1 MIINSS
7 KFNQITIL
15 AKTYGYSCV
24 EKYDLGNVTSPV
36 ILSEQTDLSGEVAN
50 TLASNGIPVLYLA
63 YEPPTN
69 ISPSVSIL
77 KGEEVGWEQIRT
89 WIDSALLIKNEERQ
103 IANLKVKR
111 TIGFYGIQPGVGSGS
126 IARGLALKSALS
138 GKKTLYIDFDIR
150 FPKAPYLIG
159 FRDARYTL
167 EGLIEAIL
175 IDDKVAMEPY
185 FLHKSKM
192 ENVTKKQQ
200 EHFKKFPENFFVLS
214 PSSDIGLEYFPDLGT
229 NLDSITELIK
239 KIVDGAKPFFE
250 NIIFSMGSDPDEPL
264 NIAILRACD
273 QRILV
278 TDTSPSGVSLFKSR
292 RELLHNA
299 GVPED
304 GTQVILSKVPQ
315 KMDVKQ
321 LEEILG
327 QDVNLIVH
335 YDPNMISAIQEL
347 NLLGGE
353 LFHNSIT
360 NIGNLFLDLKNGEKS
375 SDKRGI
381 FKWLSKE
388 KGVTSVG

>member
-1 MIINSS
+1 MIINAS

-15 AKTYGYSCV
+15 CKKYGYSCE

-36 ILSEQTDLSGEVAN
+36 ILSDQTDVSGEVAN

-63 YEPPTN
+63 YQPPTN

-77 KGEEVGWEQIRT
+77 KGEEVVWEQIQT

-150 FPKAPYLIG
+150 FPKAPFLIG
-159 FRDARYTL
+159 FRDVRYTL
-167 EGLIEAIL
+167 EGLIESIL
-175 IDDKVAMEPY
+175 TGDKVAMEPY

-214 PSSDIGLEYFPDLGT
+214 PSSDIGIEYFPDLGT

-239 KIVDGAKPFFE
+239 NIVDGAKPFFE

-321 LEEILG
+321 VEEILG